1 MPREAGVISNNERAF
16 VLAALQEDQ
25 RVDGRRPFDLRR
37 LRINF
42 LGGGGPVEVQ
52 LGQTRVLAVVGAELA
67 PPWPDRPNEGS
78 LQVGPLLSTWR
89 CGLLCKTWASNVAVS
104 GQVTK

>member
-1 MPREAGVISNNERAF
+1 MPREAVVISNNERAF

-25 RVDGRRPFDLRR
+25 RIDGRRPFDLRR